1 MLCEDLR
8 IDEAVYIGDDGGF
21 WMGLEHLVG
30 VLEFQ
35 VVGQGEQ
42 VPALMEKGPKVGA
55 VAPANILKD
64 AFIQFKGGI
73 FEVEG
78 EVLVKEEAGEVGIL
92 GLEIQFVVGT
102 PFFKEGVPGGSDGD
116 VDGLVEVVLLGL
128 LVGFA
133 RVVA

>member
-78 EVLVKEEAGEVGIL
+78 EVYQA
-92 GLEIQFVVGT
+92 
-102 PFFKEGVPGGSDGD
+102 
-116 VDGLVEVVLLGL
+116 
-128 LVGFA
+128 A
-133 RVVA
+133 RMATWMDLSRSSCLDCS